1 MMVDGSTSW
10 SKEWASWKVVHVL
23 VVEGR
28 RVMHVAVVEVGVEW
42 LDAVMLG
49 VVVVAV
55 VANVVVDGAT
65 SWTKWWSRTAWR
77 TPW

>member
-1 MMVDGSTSW
+1 M
-10 SKEWASWKVVHVL
+10 L
-23 VVEGR
+23 
-28 RVMHVAVVEVGVEW
+28 VAVVEVGVEW

-65 SWTKWWSRTAWR
+65 SWT
-77 TPW
+77 